1 MWRDYKGWAGAKQ
14 GPELPIGCAL
24 SRCEMEID
32 PLVIRVLLFSSS
44 AMCVNA
50 WGEKN
55 VNNVSMEIAAAGSD
69 PIPRVSTCDE
79 ERERVEENPVM
90 RGKYREYKQ

>member
-1 MWRDYKGWAGAKQ
+1 MA
-14 GPELPIGCAL
+14 
-24 SRCEMEID
+24 
-32 PLVIRVLLFSSS
+32 
-44 AMCVNA
+44 
-50 WGEKN
+50 EKN

-90 RGKYREYKQ
+90 RGKYREYKQKHKNTEVSYLAKC

>member
-1 MWRDYKGWAGAKQ
+1 MLRDYKGRAGAKQ

-55 VNNVSMEIAAAGSD
+55 VNNVSMEIAAAAPILFQGSA
-69 PIPRVSTCDE
+69 PAMKSG
-79 ERERVEENPVM
+79 RELR
-90 RGKYREYKQ
+90 RIL